1 LANLNNLNKENIITV
16 DIKNASISTQGNM
29 TFYITD
35 IKTCNIYC
43 QLVINRSKSNLI
55 KKFAPIENAIDYKVI
70 LRAVDPNKSGIK
82 ELEFTLLNQIEAFF
96 MVELTDEF
104 ISCAGD
110 YKCELFVECKVNGVL
125 ERITTSPFTYK
136 VNGSIIDELFKDD
149 NDSSG
154 GNSGGGVTP
163 SLIENLATKQYVN
176 EQITDIPNTDLLVTF
191 TSRHIDD
198 AISSYDDEI
207 IKQDFASRDF
217 VNNMINSV
225 KYDIENANYATESFV
240 NEEISKFNT
249 NIGNLLTSSYATKSE
264 MDTAINEAINDF
276 DLSDYATKSYV
287 NETINNKT
295 SYYDMRYA
303 TISYVDT
310 EVNEVFN
317 YCASVRT
324 ILQNVIDE
332 YADKNYVNTAI
343 ANAITPDLSDYATHT
358 YVSNF
363 FNNSINGRL
372 VDYATKEY
380 VGDEI
385 RELSNSMLN
394 YSDIKDYM
402 ADYLWTNEYTT
413 KDYVA
418 TEIANAQLGGGEG
431 GSVDLTAYA
440 TKEEL
445 NNALGDIESLL
456 GEI

>member
-1 LANLNNLNKENIITV
+1 MANLNNLNKENIITV

-29 TFYITD
+29 TFYVTD

-55 KKFAPIENAIDYKVI
+55 KKFAPIENAVDYKVI

-149 NDSSG
+149 DNSGG

-217 VNNMINSV
+217 VNSMITSV
-225 KYDIENANYATESFV
+225 KNEIEDANYATESYV
-240 NEEISKFNT
+240 NDRMSSFNT
-249 NIGNLLTSSYATKSE
+249 EIGNLLTSSYAPLAYVDDEIVKLSNGIASLNHVTESE
-264 MDTAINEAINDF
+264 MTIAINSALYDFEMSDKFARKTELETANGKINHVDSKLTELEK
-276 DLSDYATKSYV
+276 DVDSEISGMNERMATFSS
-287 NETINNKT
+287 TI
-295 SYYDMRYA
+295 Y
-303 TISYVDT
+303 
-310 EVNEVFN
+310 
-317 YCASVRT
+317 
-324 ILQNVIDE
+324 
-332 YADKNYVNTAI
+332 
-343 ANAITPDLSDYATHT
+343 
-358 YVSNF
+358 YVSQDIDDIR
-363 FNNSINGRL
+363 NN
-372 VDYATKEY
+372 YASKE
-380 VGDEI
+380 
-385 RELSNSMLN
+385 
-394 YSDIKDYM
+394 
-402 ADYLWTNEYTT
+402 
-413 KDYVA
+413 YVA
-418 TEIANAQLGGGEG
+418 TEIANAQLEG
-431 GSVDLTAYA
+431 SVDLTGYATESYVDNAINNIEIPEVDLTAYA

-456 GEI
+456 EEI

>member
-1 LANLNNLNKENIITV
+1 MANLNNLNKENIITV

-29 TFYITD
+29 TFYVTD

-149 NDSSG
+149 DNSGG
-154 GNSGGGVTP
+154 GNSGGGVAP
-163 SLIENLATKQYVN
+163 SLIENLATKQYVD

-207 IKQDFASRDF
+207 VAQDFASKEYVGNVIDG
-217 VNNMINSV
+217 I
-225 KYDIENANYATESFV
+225 KQEIEDAGYTTESYV
-240 NEEISKFNT
+240 NKELIKLSTSIAQQGFITESQMDSAIDIA
-249 NIGNLLTSSYATKSE
+249 IGEL
-264 MDTAINEAINDF
+264 DF
-276 DLSDYATKSYV
+276 SDYATKSYV
-287 NETINNKT
+287 NEAINNKT

-310 EVNEVFN
+310 EVDEVFN

-332 YADKNYVNTAI
+332 YADKNYVDTAI

-363 FNNSINGRL
+363 FNTSINDRL
-372 VDYATKEY
+372 GDYATKDY

-385 RELSNSMLN
+385 RELSKSMLN
-394 YSDIKDYM
+394 LSDIKDYM
-402 ADYLWTNEYTT
+402 ADYLWVNEYTT
-413 KDYVA
+413 KNDVA
-418 TEIANAQLGGGEG
+418 EQIANAQLGGGEG
-431 GSVDLTAYA
+431 GSVDLSDYA